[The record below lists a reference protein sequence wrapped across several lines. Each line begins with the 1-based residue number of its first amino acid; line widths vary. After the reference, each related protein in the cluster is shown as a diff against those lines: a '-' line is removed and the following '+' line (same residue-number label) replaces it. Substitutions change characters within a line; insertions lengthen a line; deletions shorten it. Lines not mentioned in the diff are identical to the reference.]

1 MIWDKVAPLYDA
13 FETLSNNSVYN
24 GTGKVVAEEISSEDS
39 VLECACGTGAISKYI
54 APKCGQLIVTDRS
67 DNMLRETYAKCKKYD
82 NVKYGIADIMHLR
95 FRDERFDKVVAGNVI
110 HLLDD
115 PYGALAE
122 LLRVCRKGGK
132 VIIPTY
138 INDSNNSLRSAQK
151 LLEMIGFEF
160 KSEFDIDTYKGFFR
174 GAGLTE
180 VEYRIVE
187 GNCPCAVAIITKK

>member
-24 GTGKVVAEEISSEDS
+24 GTGKAVTEEIGSEDI
-39 VLECACGTGAISKYI
+39 VLECACGTGAISKDI
-54 APKCGQLIVTDRS
+54 APKCSQLIVTDRS
-67 DNMLRETYAKCKKYD
+67 DNMLRETYAKCRKYA

-138 INDSNNSLRSAQK
+138 INDRNNSLYFAQK

-187 GNCPCAVAIITKK
+187 GNCPCAVAIITKE

>member
-24 GTGKVVAEEISSEDS
+24 GTGKAVTEEIGSEDI

-54 APKCGQLIVTDRS
+54 APKCSQLIVTDRS
-67 DNMLRETYAKCKKYD
+67 DNMLRETYAKCRKYA

-138 INDSNNSLRSAQK
+138 INDRNNSLHFAQK

-187 GNCPCAVAIITKK
+187 GNCPCAVAIITKE